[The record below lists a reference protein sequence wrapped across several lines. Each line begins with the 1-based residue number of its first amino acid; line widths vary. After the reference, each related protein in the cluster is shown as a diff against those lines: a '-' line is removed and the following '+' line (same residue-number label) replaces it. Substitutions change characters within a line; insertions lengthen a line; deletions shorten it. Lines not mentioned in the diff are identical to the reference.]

1 MKKTLCHALRPSPFI
16 FFFVCVIV
24 VVVFSLRISRNS
36 RTYTA
41 SSLRFLFFLLL
52 FIEVLCALY
61 VCCRAFFPPLFL
73 VFFSVFDS
81 DRNAFM
87 GVCMYVCFTT
97 FAIWGNVVKLRSW
110 CPLRSLHNSCD
121 PLVYVI
127 TSARKTSAT
136 QDRQKDKQ
144 TTETTETTER
154 VVLGCWFSCP
164 GCERSVEL
172 LHRNK
177 QNRS

>member
-1 MKKTLCHALRPSPFI
+1 MH
-16 FFFVCVIV
+16 FVLLHSSSSSC
-24 VVVFSLRISRNS
+24 
-36 RTYTA
+36 A
-41 SSLRFLFFLLL
+41 SSSSSSSPCEFLATLVLIPPQAWDSCFFSCCSLKFCVRCMYVVELFFPL
-52 FIEVLCALY
+52 F
-61 VCCRAFFPPLFL
+61 FL